1 MTAAVLS
8 LDIRSLLQYTVEEAL
23 DVVDDSTEAFAA
35 VIVTI
40 NHVLKTLSTTE
51 SRTCSGK

>member
-40 NHVLKTLSTTE
+40 NHVLKTL
-51 SRTCSGK
+51 